1 MDNRDKLRVL
11 IPHWIEHNQEH
22 AEEFLTYLDSAGE
35 AQLELKTAA
44 ERIAQA
50 NLALSHALEKLGG
63 PLDFHMP
70 HEHNQDDQHHEHHH
84 HDHEHEHEHHHEH
97 PHEHHT

>member
-1 MDNRDKLRVL
+1 MEKRDKLRVL

-22 AEEFLTYLDSAGE
+22 AEEFLEYLDGAEETQS
-35 AQLELKTAA
+35 ELRTAA

-63 PLDFHMP
+63 PLDYPME
-70 HEHNQDDQHHEHHH
+70 HEHHEHEH
-84 HDHEHEHEHHHEH
+84 HEHEHHHQH
-97 PHEHHT
+97 HEHDHHD

>member
-1 MDNRDKLRVL
+1 MDKRDKLRVL

-22 AEEFLTYLDSAGE
+22 AEEFLEYLDGAEEVKSE
-35 AQLELKTAA
+35 LEIAA

-63 PLDFHMP
+63 PLDFPMQP
-70 HEHNQDDQHHEHHH
+70 DH
-84 HDHEHEHEHHHEH
+84 HDHPHHTHEHEHHAHDHHEH
-97 PHEHHT
+97 EH